1 LLKND
6 KPLECYRMQC
16 PMSEKG
22 RGFALGCGDSGAK
35 ISILFE
41 RPAEDELA
49 FVLDTKTKPDG
60 MSVDTWSHIRK
71 WREEEIA
78 RRRAAY
84 PELEERFILRGAP
97 VRGASGQELRTWA
110 LPMAGG
116 GLELEDCFLEN
127 VLHCAAPGHDEKN
140 LYPKGL
146 ERLKA
151 ESCCAHW
158 NRALPKREGPLSTLM
173 HAVPDIIDVSIVS
186 LHPAGLLKDK
196 GGGIVALPLQAD
208 TFKKARAFAKAG
220 RKVLVLA
227 GGKAAK
233 WFLGYGEQVTRWCGH
248 FQEETEETW
257 QRRMQRIQDGLSI
270 NLTGSRAK
278 SKGRGRK
285 KETSSRPMEGV
296 SSDTTQTKKR
306 TRRKK
311 PDLTGM
317 EAFNV

>member
-1 LLKND
+1 
-6 KPLECYRMQC
+6 
-16 PMSEKG
+16 MSEKG
-22 RGFALGCGDSGAK
+22 RGFALGSGDPNAK

-60 MSVDTWSHIRK
+60 MSIDTWSHIRK

-78 RRRAAY
+78 RRRVAY
-84 PELEERFILRGAP
+84 PELEDRFILRGAP

-127 VLHCAAPGHDEKN
+127 VLHCAAPGHDEK
-140 LYPKGL
+140 LSYPKGQ

-151 ESCCAHW
+151 EACCSHW
-158 NRALPKREGPLSTLM
+158 SRLPLLPQDI
-173 HAVPDIIDVSIVS
+173 PDSLVCVIS
-186 LHPAGLLKDK
+186 LHPASLLRDK

-208 TFKKARAFAKAG
+208 TFKKAKSFAKAG
-220 RKVLVLA
+220 KKVLVLA

-233 WFLGYGEQVTRWCGH
+233 WWLGYGEAVTRWLGH
-248 FQEETEETW
+248 YQQEDEKSW
-257 QRRMQRIQDGLSI
+257 QRRLQRIQDGLSI
-270 NLTGSRAK
+270 SLTGSRIR
-278 SKGRGRK
+278 SKK
-285 KETSSRPMEGV
+285 VKASATSASEEP
-296 SSDTTQTKKR
+296 QTSAPKKR
-306 TRRKK
+306 TRCKK